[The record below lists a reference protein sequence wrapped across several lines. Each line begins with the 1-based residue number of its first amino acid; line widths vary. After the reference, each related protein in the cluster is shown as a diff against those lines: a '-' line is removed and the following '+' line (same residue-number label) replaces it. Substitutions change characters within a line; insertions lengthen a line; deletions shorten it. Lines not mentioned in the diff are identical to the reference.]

1 MVRMSESTT
10 ILMTGASGYVG
21 ALLASTLLVH
31 TDVRIVAL
39 VRAHHT
45 RADLLEPIQVECAA
59 CGHDLSAQDLQRIT
73 FVPLPE
79 SVDRLPELAEPLRG
93 HRIDEVLHCAGCVD
107 YFDAAALQAVNV
119 TFTSRLLDLSKKL
132 DVSRFVFVSTAFSCG
147 YIETVFEETLPAEP
161 VSDPTEYTRTK
172 RQAERLVAA
181 AGIPFLIVR
190 PSILIGHS
198 RTGRYSGKRYGL
210 YQQWMGLER
219 LLCNKYHPV
228 LHTVA
233 PTQPLNLVHQDSF
246 QQAFLHAWRTLGEN
260 AILNVVSRQDTAP
273 SMRALWDMWTEV
285 VRPRETYYYDHLA
298 AVPLKAI
305 DMRQRA
311 YLTFA
316 SVNLEIAAHAWRFS
330 TANLDRLRAQGLS
343 FADATIDS
351 VQVCQDRF
359 VNGSETLRKYRQQ
372 FGELLA
378 ASPSRIAVHDEA
390 AGCRELA

>member
-1 MVRMSESTT
+1 
-10 ILMTGASGYVG
+10 MTGASGYVG
-21 ALLASTLLVH
+21 ALLASTLLVN
-31 TDVRIVAL
+31 TDTRIVAL
-39 VRAHHT
+39 VRAQHQ

-59 CGHDLSAQDLQRIT
+59 WGHELSEQDLQRIT
-73 FVPLPE
+73 FVSLPE
-79 SVDRLPELAEPLRG
+79 SFDRLPELGEQLRG
-93 HRIDEVLHCAGCVD
+93 HRVDEVIHCAGCVD
-107 YFDAAALQAVNV
+107 YFDAAALQSVNV
-119 TFTSRLLDLSKKL
+119 TFTSRLLELSAKL
-132 DVSRFVFVSTAFSCG
+132 GVSRFVFVSTAFSCG
-147 YIETVFEETLPAEP
+147 YMDSVFDETLPAEP
-161 VSDPTEYTRTK
+161 KADPTEYTRTK
-172 RQAERLVAA
+172 RRAEWLVAT

-246 QQAFLHAWRTLGEN
+246 QEAFLHAWRKLGAN
-260 AILNVVSRQDTAP
+260 CIINVVSRQESAP
-273 SMRALWDMWTEV
+273 SMRELWDMWTDV
-285 VRPRETYYYDHLA
+285 VRPQTTYYYENLA
-298 AVPLKAI
+298 AVPMKQI

-330 TANLDRLRAQGLS
+330 TTNLDALRTQGLQ
-343 FADATIDS
+343 FVDATTGS

-359 VNGSETLRKYRQQ
+359 VNASETLRRYREQY
-372 FGELLA
+372 GELLA
-378 ASPSRIAVHDEA
+378 ASPSRITVCDDA
-390 AGCRELA
+390 AGYRELA